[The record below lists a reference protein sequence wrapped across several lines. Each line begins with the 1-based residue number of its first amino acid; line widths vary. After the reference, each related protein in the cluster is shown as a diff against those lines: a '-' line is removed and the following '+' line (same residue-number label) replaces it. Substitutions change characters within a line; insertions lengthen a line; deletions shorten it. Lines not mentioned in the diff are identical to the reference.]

1 MKEDEFY
8 DAIDQSLDR
17 LDRES
22 DDLLRTVSIVYFYT
36 YITHSKSTVS
46 IQDKNKMYK
55 IMCSKEPKE
64 KRRNLNNVLCTLHF
78 SLYSV

>member
-17 LDRES
+17 LDRET
-22 DDLLRTVSIVYFYT
+22 DDLQRTVSIVYFYT

-55 IMCSKEPKE
+55 IMCSKE

-78 SLYSV
+78 SSYSV